1 MEPRKKRLSHNAYT
15 VALLAP
21 LEVELSAVRY
31 MLDEEHEQLPATK
44 GDPNRYVLGQLSQHN
59 VAITSLPAGYQGI
72 ISAAIV
78 ARDLARTFQS
88 VELRLLVGIG
98 GGVPSSTVDVRL
110 GDVVVSVPSDTQG
123 GVVQYDLGKQTTT
136 GFQRKG
142 FLCPPPNEWLATVP
156 QMRSDH
162 LVRSNLVSKHIG
174 DILERYPALSST
186 SDRRLT

>member
-1 MEPRKKRLSHNAYT
+1 MKTRKKRLSHNAHT

-44 GDPNRYVLGQLSQHN
+44 NNLIRYVPGQLSQHN
-59 VAITSLPAGYQGI
+59 VAIASLPAGYRGT

-78 ARDLARTFQS
+78 ARDLARTFPS
-88 VELRLLVGIG
+88 IELRLLVGIG
-98 GGVPSSTVDVRL
+98 GGVPSATADVRL
-110 GDVVVSVPSDTQG
+110 GDVVVSVPSGTQG

-142 FLCPPPNEWLATVP
+142 FLCLP
-156 QMRSDH
+156 
-162 LVRSNLVSKHIG
+162 
-174 DILERYPALSST
+174 SS
-186 SDRRLT
+186 